1 LLTLALRRLPRYDR
15 VMIIEHFSVAPL
27 GCNCVILGDEER
39 GTAIVVDPGG
49 EAPRILARLE
59 ALGLRCDAIVHTHTH
74 FDHIGATK
82 DVQDATHAP
91 TMIHEKDLFLYQG
104 VQMQLDS
111 FGAPFRAPE
120 VAEIDRFL
128 SDGDTVLTGALEL
141 DVVHTPGHSPGS
153 ICLTVR
159 ANRPIVIA
167 GDTLFARS
175 IGRTDLW
182 GGDTTQLVD
191 SIQRKLFALP
201 DDTLVICGHG
211 PSTTIGEERRLNP
224 FVGGA

>member
-1 LLTLALRRLPRYDR
+1 
-15 VMIIEHFSVAPL
+15 MIIEHFSVAPL

-59 ALGLRCDAIVHTHTH
+59 GLGLKCEAIVHTHTH

-82 DVQDATHAP
+82 QVQEATGAP
-91 TMIHEKDLFLYQG
+91 TMIHEEDLVLYEG

-111 FGAPFRAPE
+111 FRAPFVAPK

-128 SDGDTVLTGALEL
+128 SEGDTVQSGSLEADIL
-141 DVVHTPGHSPGS
+141 HTPGHSPGS
-153 ICLTVR
+153 ICLTIEGD
-159 ANRPIVIA
+159 RPVLIA

-175 IGRTDLW
+175 VGRSDLW
-182 GGDTTQLVD
+182 GGDGAQLVD
-191 SIQRKLFALP
+191 SIRRKLFALP
-201 DDTLVICGHG
+201 DETLVICGHG
-211 PSTTIGEERRLNP
+211 PNTTIGEERHQNP
-224 FVGGA
+224 FVRNA

>member
-1 LLTLALRRLPRYDR
+1 MTPS
-15 VMIIEHFSVAPL
+15 MIIEHFPVAPL

-49 EAPRILARLE
+49 EAPRILGRLE
-59 ALGLRCDAIVHTHTH
+59 ELGLKCEGIVHTHTH
-74 FDHIGATK
+74 FDHVGATK
-82 DVQDATHAP
+82 DVQEATNAP
-91 TMIHEKDLFLYQG
+91 TMIHEEDLFLYEG
-104 VQMQLDS
+104 VQMQLDG
-111 FGAPFRAPE
+111 FRAPFRAPE

-128 SDGDTVLTGALEL
+128 CDGDTVLAGGLEA

-153 ICLTVR
+153 ICLTVEGD
-159 ANRPIVIA
+159 RPVVIA

-175 IGRTDLW
+175 VGRTDLW
-182 GGDTTQLVD
+182 GGDTSQLVD

-201 DDTLVICGHG
+201 DETLVICGHG
-211 PSTTIGEERRLNP
+211 PNTTIGEERRLNP

>member
-1 LLTLALRRLPRYDR
+1 
-15 VMIIEHFSVAPL
+15 MIIEHFSVAPL

-49 EAPRILARLE
+49 EAPRILARLDE
-59 ALGLRCDAIVHTHTH
+59 LGLKCHAIVHTHTH

-82 DVQDATHAP
+82 EVQEATQAP
-91 TMIHEKDLFLYQG
+91 TMIHEKDLFLYED
-104 VQMQLDS
+104 VQMQLDA
-111 FGAPFRAPE
+111 FQAPFDAPE

-128 SDGDTVLTGALEL
+128 SDGDTVLAGGLEAE
-141 DVVHTPGHSPGS
+141 VVHTPGHSPGS
-153 ICLTVR
+153 ICLTVEDD
-159 ANRPIVIA
+159 RPVVIA

-175 IGRTDLW
+175 VGRTDLW
-182 GGDTTQLVD
+182 GSDTTQLLD

-201 DDTLVICGHG
+201 DETLVICGHG

-224 FVGGA
+224 FVRGAGRDN